1 MIHLLNEKKRSKNRT
16 DENISNKKKIGLYV
30 SHAYIGVYVYMKEK
44 EQNKISNA
52 NLY

>member
-1 MIHLLNEKKRSKNRT
+1 MRRKEVKTEQMKIFQT
-16 DENISNKKKIGLYV
+16 KKKIGLYV